1 MPDNQDTIIIRR
13 GATTV
18 TIPRDRVTTE
28 EAALLEQ
35 IAAKGDGPLTQA
47 EAYALKVILQ
57 RLTAS
62 P

>member
-18 TIPRDRVTTE
+18 NIPRSRVSAD
-28 EAALLEQ
+28 EAVLLEQ
-35 IAAKGDGPLTQA
+35 IAAKGDGPLTPA

-57 RLTAS
+57 RLTTS